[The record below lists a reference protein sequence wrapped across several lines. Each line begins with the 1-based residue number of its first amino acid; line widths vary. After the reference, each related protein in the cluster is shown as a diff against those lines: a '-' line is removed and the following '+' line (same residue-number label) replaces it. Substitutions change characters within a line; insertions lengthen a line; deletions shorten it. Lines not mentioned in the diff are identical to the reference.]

1 MAPDR
6 ELDEGA
12 ASRTQNENGA
22 HQART
27 GTPAEK
33 SQQAGEME
41 LPLHARNRAAELVKS
56 PDKLREMVEEARE
69 KANATGA
76 SSRPLAGVIEDLKTM
91 FELLRAVARG
101 SYRVRKETL
110 ILIAGAVLYFV
121 IPIDV
126 IPDFIPVA
134 GFLDDA
140 AVIAWVVKTC
150 KTEIDLF
157 RALTTNGSGSTEPSV
172 EPAEPT
178 VV

>member
-22 HQART
+22 NQAPA

-33 SQQAGEME
+33 NQQAGEME

-56 PDKLREMVEEARE
+56 PDKLRKWSRKQE

-157 RALTTNGSGSTEPSV
+157 RALTTNGGGGTEVQTDTAAV
-172 EPAEPT
+172 EEPT
-178 VV
+178 

>member
-1 MAPDR
+1 MASDR
-6 ELDEGA
+6 ELSDDAVETA
-12 ASRTQNENGA
+12 APVE
-22 HQART
+22 
-27 GTPAEK
+27 PAEPPE
-33 SQQAGEME
+33 AGEME

-56 PDKLREMVEEARE
+56 PEKLREMVEEATA
-69 KANATGA
+69 KADTAGS

-91 FELLRAVARG
+91 FEMLKAVAKG
-101 SYRVRKETL
+101 SYRLRKETL
-110 ILIAGAVLYFV
+110 ILVAGAVLYFV

-157 RALTTNGSGSTEPSV
+157 RALTANGGGAEHEVAP
-172 EPAEPT
+172 PAAAP
-178 VV
+178 

>member
-1 MAPDR
+1 MASDR
-6 ELDEGA
+6 ELEEGA
-12 ASRTQNENGA
+12 IQRAENENGA
-22 HQART
+22 NQALDA
-27 GTPAEK
+27 TPAGAAQE
-33 SQQAGEME
+33 AGEME

-56 PDKLREMVEEARE
+56 PDKLRDMVEEARA
-69 KANATGA
+69 KAA
-76 SSRPLAGVIEDLKTM
+76 SAGSSSSPLSAVIEDLKTM

-101 SYRVRKETL
+101 SYRLRKETL
-110 ILIAGAVLYFV
+110 IYIAGAVLYFV

-157 RALTTNGSGSTEPSV
+157 RALTTGNGGPEPEV
-172 EPAEPT
+172 APPATAP
-178 VV
+178 

>member
-1 MAPDR
+1 MASDR
-6 ELDEGA
+6 ELNGGA
-12 ASRTQNENGA
+12 VEPASPVE
-22 HQART
+22 
-27 GTPAEK
+27 PAEPPE
-33 SQQAGEME
+33 AGEME

-56 PDKLREMVEEARE
+56 PEKLREMVAEA
-69 KANATGA
+69 KAKADSAGS
-76 SSRPLAGVIEDLKTM
+76 SSRPLAGVIEDLKTL
-91 FELLRAVARG
+91 FEMLRAVARG
-101 SYRVRKETL
+101 SYRLRKETL
-110 ILIAGAVLYFV
+110 ILVAGAVLYFV

-157 RALTTNGSGSTEPSV
+157 RALTANGGGATAPSA
-172 EPAEPT
+172 EPAEPS